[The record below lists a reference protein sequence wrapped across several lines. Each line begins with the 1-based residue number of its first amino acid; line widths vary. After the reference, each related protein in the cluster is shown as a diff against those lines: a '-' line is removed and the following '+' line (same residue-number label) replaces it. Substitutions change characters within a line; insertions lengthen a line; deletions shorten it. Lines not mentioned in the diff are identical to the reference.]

1 MRVWG
6 QIVDKRA
13 KSGAADVDSDTAV
26 DLRLRRHIGTE
37 PNLSTQIAR
46 NPNPFFFSPSRSIAT
61 TPTSG
66 IHARS
71 NQLLAR
77 IRLLSTCMFVICN
90 NIIVKTLTGIT
101 ITLEVRPSDTIDDV
115 KAKIQD
121 KVGIR
126 SDQQHL
132 VDVSA
137 GSKQLDDGG
146 STLADY
152 DIHDESTLH
161 LVQVLLGDHGEVR
174 IVVKAIDGEIVT
186 LGAAD
191 AIDDDHDDVEAIG
204 GGGGGSTSLAASGL
218 RESVWLMVRVC
229 RMAGVF
235 SVSNLAD
242 FLFR

>member
-1 MRVWG
+1 MSWH
-6 QIVDKRA
+6 
-13 KSGAADVDSDTAV
+13 AV
-26 DLRLRRHIGTE
+26 LTLVM
-37 PNLSTQIAR
+37 
-46 NPNPFFFSPSRSIAT
+46 FAT
-61 TPTSG
+61 ISL
-66 IHARS
+66 
-71 NQLLAR
+71 NQK
-77 IRLLSTCMFVICN
+77 MQ
-90 NIIVKTLTGIT
+90 IIVKTLTGIT

-235 SVSNLAD
+235 SVSNLAGVAWRVGLCALAVRTTMEAVRLCCGD
-242 FLFR
+242 FRQCHSL